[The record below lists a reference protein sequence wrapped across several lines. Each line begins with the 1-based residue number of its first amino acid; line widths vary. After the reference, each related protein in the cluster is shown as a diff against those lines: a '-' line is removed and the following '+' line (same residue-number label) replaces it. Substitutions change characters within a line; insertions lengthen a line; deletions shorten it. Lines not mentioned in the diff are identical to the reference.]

1 MQQKYSFLLAE
12 QFVCVMGFAW
22 TPEALVVLQQE
33 LYGQVLFSNQ
43 TKQQ

>member
-1 MQQKYSFLLAE
+1 MQQKYSFLLVE
-12 QFVCVMGFAW
+12 QFVCVI
-22 TPEALVVLQQE
+22 EALVVLQQE